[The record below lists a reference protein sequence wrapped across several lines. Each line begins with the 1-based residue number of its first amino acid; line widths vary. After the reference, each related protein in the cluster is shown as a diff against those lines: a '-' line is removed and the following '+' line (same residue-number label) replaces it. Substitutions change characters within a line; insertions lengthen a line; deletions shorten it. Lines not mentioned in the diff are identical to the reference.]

1 MLLLPTFNA
10 TLTPCPV
17 GPAAFSAHEK
27 GHFCGSCQRVVQD
40 FSQSR
45 NPVADLVAARAIT
58 PDGRVCGMFQ
68 RAQTTAPP
76 PLTQRL
82 RWFLALVLGQ
92 GLTAREAADIS
103 ATSGSDETSICT
115 PSRYNATNPARGQ
128 SVRSCDG
135 SNARISERWQ
145 QPRGN

>member
-17 GPAAFSAHEK
+17 GPAAFGAHEK

-45 NPVADLVAARAIT
+45 NPVADLAAARAASA
-58 PDGRVCGMFQ
+58 DGRVCGRFSQ
-68 RAQTTAPP
+68 AQATAPP

-82 RWFLALVLGQ
+82 RWFLMALVLVV
-92 GLTAREAADIS
+92 TAVWML
-103 ATSGSDETSICT
+103 G
-115 PSRYNATNPARGQ
+115 
-128 SVRSCDG
+128 V
-135 SNARISERWQ
+135 
-145 QPRGN
+145 